1 MEFFRDTNIDFLG
14 KKWYFLIFSLI
25 FSVAG
30 VLSMA
35 FWHGIPLG
43 VDFRGGT
50 LVYVKYAHTPDPSA
64 IHTEIE
70 RAGLKNARVQRYGQP
85 GNNEVLIALDIQE
98 TSEQALDKG
107 KTQIIQALES
117 HAAAGQAGPQQ
128 LQFVDRRELSFG
140 EGPASPRI
148 GRRGQPALHRDSS
161 GIVDYRDKTKSGV
174 LGSIDELKSVAD
186 PAVVASLQE
195 SFFVSDFG
203 IRNVEI
209 VGPQVGQQLRKQAIL
224 ATLYSLG
231 GMLIYLGFRFE
242 WIYGVAAV
250 LTVFHDTLITVGAF
264 SLLNWEIS
272 LTVIAAILTL
282 IGYSNNDT
290 IVVFDRIRENI
301 KLLRREKLADIVNKS
316 INQTL
321 SRTILTAGLTF
332 LTVLALF
339 LFGGEVLHGFSFAL
353 VIGILIGTYSS
364 IAIAAPILVA
374 YQDWRGGG
382 ARSRLPCHCGRA
394 AARRSRR
401 KKLRSESGP
410 SGVKSLTCPQRQEF
424 AEGSSERAGAK
435 RMRSVSKFS

>member
-1 MEFFRDTNIDFLG
+1 VEFFRNANIDFLG
-14 KKWYFLIFSLI
+14 KKWYFLAFSLV
-25 FSVAG
+25 FSLAG
-30 VLSMA
+30 VLSML

-50 LVYVKYAHTPDPSA
+50 LVYVKYSHTPDPA
-64 IHTEIE
+64 GIHGDLT
-70 RAGLKNARVQRYGQP
+70 RAGLKNARVQAYGP
-85 GNNEVLIALDIQE
+85 AANHEVLIALDIQE

-107 KTQIIQALES
+107 KIQIIQALAS
-117 HAAAGQAGPQQ
+117 NTPAGKQDLNNSSSLTIANYLLEKNPLHLDTEANQRYTAMAQAMVG
-128 LQFVDRRELSFG
+128 
-140 EGPASPRI
+140 
-148 GRRGQPALHRDSS
+148 
-161 GIVDYRDKTKSGV
+161 YRDKQKGGV
-174 LGSIDELKSVAD
+174 LGSIDELKAAAD
-186 PAVVASLQE
+186 PAAVASLQDG
-195 SFFVSDFG
+195 FFVSDFG
-203 IRNVEI
+203 VRNVEI
-209 VGPQVGQQLRKQAIL
+209 VGPQVGRQLQKQAFL
-224 ATLYSLG
+224 ATAYSLA
-231 GMLIYLGFRFE
+231 GMLVYLGFRFE

-264 SLLNWEIS
+264 SLLNWEMS

-339 LFGGEVLHGFSFAL
+339 LFGGEVLHGFSLAL

-374 YQDWRGGG
+374 YQEWRTERGKRPV
-382 ARSRLPCHCGRA
+382 AMPVRSGEGQGRP
-394 AARRSRR
+394 
-401 KKLRSESGP
+401 KEK
-410 SGVKSLTCPQRQEF
+410 
-424 AEGSSERAGAK
+424 AK
-435 RMRSVSKFS
+435 A

>member
-14 KKWYFLIFSLI
+14 KKWYFLTFSLI

-35 FWHGIPLG
+35 LWHGIPLG

-50 LVYVKYAHTPDPSA
+50 LVYVKYAHTPDVSA
-64 IHTEIE
+64 IHAELD
-70 RAGLKNARVQRYGQP
+70 RAGLKNPRVQRYGQVA
-85 GNNEVLIALDIQE
+85 NDEVLIQLDIQE

-107 KTQIIQALES
+107 KIQIIQALES
-117 HAAAGQAGPQQ
+117 HAPAGKQDLNNSSSLAILNYLLEKDP
-128 LQFVDRRELSFG
+128 LHL
-140 EGPASPRI
+140 ASDADANPRYTAI
-148 GRRGQPALHRDSS
+148 AQT
-161 GIVDYRDKTKSGV
+161 IVDYRDKTKSGV
-174 LGSIDELKSVAD
+174 LGSLSNSNDELKGVAD
-186 PAVVASLQE
+186 PAVDASLQDG
-195 SFFVSDFG
+195 FFVSDFG

-209 VGPQVGQQLRKQAIL
+209 VGPQVGGQLRRQAIL
-224 ATLYSLG
+224 ATLYSLA
-231 GMLIYLGFRFE
+231 GMLVYLALRFE

-301 KLLRREKLADIVNKS
+301 KLLRRDKLSDIVNKS

-374 YQDWRGGG
+374 YQEWRGERGQKPI
-382 ARSRLPCHCGRA
+382 SMP
-394 AARRSRR
+394 
-401 KKLRSESGP
+401 LRSGNGP
-410 SGVKSLTCPQRQEF
+410 AQPKEKIKV
-424 AEGSSERAGAK
+424 
-435 RMRSVSKFS
+435 